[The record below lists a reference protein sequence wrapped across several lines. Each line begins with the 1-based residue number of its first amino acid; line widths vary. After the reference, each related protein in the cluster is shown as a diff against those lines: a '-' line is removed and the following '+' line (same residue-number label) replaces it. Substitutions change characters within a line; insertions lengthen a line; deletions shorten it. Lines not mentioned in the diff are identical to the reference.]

1 MNKYILILLL
11 ALFTIYY
18 SIRVKNLSDYNN
30 TLLVSIYKYASNKDE
45 KCIEGS
51 INNDGIILG
60 YSGISVDVLNSYS
73 NMKGIGFKK
82 SLIEYKKNKCLINK
96 EDNLDKYIISG
107 NKYEKK
113 VSLVID
119 INNMEYYNYLETI
132 SNSEKVELNYLV
144 DINSKI
150 SKNVLFKTN
159 KDNIKEFKKKVNSFY
174 CVKNSSFEIIKYCK
188 KHRINSI
195 LLTNYIEKDLLFNT
209 KKILENGIIIFIK
222 ENKTNYNELL
232 STIKYIKSMGYN
244 IVSVDELLS

>member
-30 TLLVSIYKYASNKDE
+30 TLLVSIYKYANNKDE

-113 VSLVID
+113 VI
-119 INNMEYYNYLETI
+119 
-132 SNSEKVELNYLV
+132 
-144 DINSKI
+144 
-150 SKNVLFKTN
+150 TN
-159 KDNIKEFKKKVNSFY
+159 
-174 CVKNSSFEIIKYCK
+174 
-188 KHRINSI
+188 
-195 LLTNYIEKDLLFNT
+195 
-209 KKILENGIIIFIK
+209 
-222 ENKTNYNELL
+222 NKTNLL
-232 STIKYIKSMGYN
+232 IPTIKHEGKELVGDKIPFDTKEKIDLLIDEKKNIYYINYDIKSY
-244 IVSVDELLS
+244 IDKYK